1 MAALLPRLTMSAR
14 KTKPNAWDDKIM
26 FEPRSAM
33 EELGMNVGND
43 KLDHEKF
50 WGRMQKVSAETLMGG
65 KELALN
71 FLGGSSFSVMM
82 VRIPKLEKL
91 KPY

>member
-1 MAALLPRLTMSAR
+1 MAALLPRLTVLAR
-14 KTKPNAWDDKIM
+14 KTRPNAWNEKIM

-50 WGRMQKVSAETLMGG
+50 WGRMQKVSAEMFLGG
-65 KELALN
+65 VESALN
-71 FLGGSSFSVMM
+71 FDDCSSSSVMM
-82 VRIPKLEKL
+82 VSISKLEKL
-91 KPY
+91 NCN

>member
-1 MAALLPRLTMSAR
+1 MATLLPRLTVLAK
-14 KTKPNAWDDKIM
+14 KTKSNAWDEKIM

-50 WGRMQKVSAETLMGG
+50 WGRMQKVSAEMFLGG
-65 KELALN
+65 AESALN
-71 FLGGSSFSVMM
+71 FDDCSSSSVMM
-82 VRIPKLEKL
+82 VSITKLEKL
-91 KPY
+91 NCN